1 LYLFAFLLMTAALPA
16 QWLKYPTPGIPRT
29 ADGKPT
35 LVAPAPKTADGKP
48 DLSGTWT
55 RTTTAGGRSQLK
67 PPEFKPSALK
77 VSKECEETLGR
88 DNPEVHCLPTGPR
101 PPVGPAK
108 IVQTP
113 ALVVILYED
122 LTYRQIFLDGRE
134 LTKEP
139 NPAWM
144 GYSVGR
150 WEGDTLVVEST
161 GYNDRTWLQQG
172 YPHTES
178 LRITERFHRS
188 DFGHLTVDASYSD
201 PGAYDKPWTAKT
213 DWLYWADTDL
223 LEYVCAENEKDSVH
237 LVGTLSDET
246 KNAVRV
252 GPEILTMY
260 VGTYLR
266 SVSGGR
272 PPEEI
277 KIALEDSGLTVSG
290 LGLVNVPLTALSESL
305 FTLGGTHFE
314 FDKNDQGDARYFII
328 HAAEGIVAVIGRS
341 SQIDGRLYE

>member
-1 LYLFAFLLMTAALPA
+1 LYLFAFLLTTAALPA

-29 ADGKPT
+29 SDGKPNLAAHT
-35 LVAPAPKTADGKP
+35 PKTADGKP

-55 RTTTAGGRSQLK
+55 TTTTAGGISQLK
-67 PPEFKPSALK
+67 PSDIKPWALK
-77 VSKECEETLGR
+77 VSKEREETLGR

-101 PPVGPAK
+101 PPLGPAK

-113 ALVVILYED
+113 ALIVILYED
-122 LTYRQIFLDGRE
+122 LTYRQIFLDGRD
-134 LTKEP
+134 LPKDP

-172 YPHTES
+172 YPHTDN
-178 LRITERFHRS
+178 LRITERFHRG

-201 PGAYDKPWTAKT
+201 PEAYEKPWAAKT

-246 KNAVRV
+246 KNAMKVA
-252 GPEILTMY
+252 PEILSKY
-260 VGTYLR
+260 VGTYERPL
-266 SVSGGR
+266 SGGR
-272 PPEEI
+272 PLQEI
-277 KIALEDSGLTVSG
+277 KIALEDGGLTLSG
-290 LGLVNVPLTALSESL
+290 LGPPKEPLTAISETL
-305 FTLGGTHFE
+305 FTYFGTHFE
-314 FDKNDQGDARYFII
+314 FDKNDQGDATELII
-328 HAAEGIVAVIGRS
+328 HGAEGDIHCHRKK
-341 SQIDGRLYE
+341 